1 MERQRIFEF
10 CTWGGRRKGAGR
22 KPAGQN
28 SRVGHQCRP
37 SHDARHPIHVTLR
50 GIRVVI
56 ATKLDLLSDAARCHR
71 ARVECVLPD
80 RSLHG
85 AVESSSLPRRSRGL
99 PPNYARDARTGHP
112 TRQSDQ
118 PRARTE
124 GPRLERPLPCTGASN
139 AARGQKRA
147 RLRVGEPEQARR
159 TRTRD
164 RRVLVGTL
172 FTGWHGFNDVQPDR
186 SPLATSRT
194 WLLRV
199 GWRRSGPTDVADT
212 PAASSRSRR

>member
-147 RLRVGEPEQARR
+147 RLRVGNRNKHGGHVRGIDAYSSGRW
-159 TRTRD
+159 
-164 RRVLVGTL
+164 
-172 FTGWHGFNDVQPDR
+172 FTGWHGVNDVQPDR